1 MTIVPKLERKEW
13 HEKALDGAATGAELG
28 SLPELFT
35 ATNETERLAKLVRG
49 SSHEAL
55 KNVSRSFTE
64 PAAKRLEKTIQLA
77 AFLWCAQGIHKEWR
91 RTPDFAD
98 AQGMR
103 IVDEKE
109 SKYYDASLSNFEHA
123 RCCYQRAGLATEWEK
138 TGRRVSSFHLRKS
151 GLHERISCL
160 AAGAKRVEQ
169 PSFLERARARWGERH
184 RNQS

>member
-64 PAAKRLEKTIQLA
+64 PAAKRLEKDHPACRLPVV
-77 AFLWCAQGIHKEWR
+77 
-91 RTPDFAD
+91 RTRNSQRMEA
-98 AQGMR
+98 
-103 IVDEKE
+103 
-109 SKYYDASLSNFEHA
+109 HA
-123 RCCYQRAGLATEWEK
+123 GFCRCPRNAHR
-138 TGRRVSSFHLRKS
+138 GRK
-151 GLHERISCL
+151 
-160 AAGAKRVEQ
+160 AEQ
-169 PSFLERARARWGERH
+169 IL
-184 RNQS
+184 